1 MKTYLVDF
9 LNNLKNC
16 CPKKKHGIVLHNMIF
31 PLWLLWI
38 FPVTWIVVLPANL
51 LIDLLVLSL
60 TMRCLKLDGR
70 KEIAKKAVLKIW
82 VSGFVSDFIGT
93 VVMVCAVL
101 IDSFLDYQSPLGAW
115 WYENITNAVALDPFE
130 TLPAFLWTAG
140 LYPYQRYLHLSV
152 ELQAGVEEGC
162 AGYGHTE
169 EACAF
174 PCRIYRPLSV
184 FTSHSM
190 VFLMTGIRGNVSPVS
205 PFSAHLNI

>member
-130 TLPAFLWTAG
+130 TLPSFLWTAACILISG
-140 LYPYQRYLHLSV
+140 ICIYQLNFRLALKKAVPDTAIRKKLALS
-152 ELQAGVEEGC
+152 LA
-162 AGYGHTE
+162 
-169 EACAF
+169 
-174 PCRIYRPLSV
+174 V
-184 FTSHSM
+184 FTAPYL
-190 VFLMTGIRGNVSPVS
+190 FLLPTAW
-205 PFSAHLNI
+205 FF

>member
-1 MKTYLVDF
+1 
-9 LNNLKNC
+9 
-16 CPKKKHGIVLHNMIF
+16 MIF

-130 TLPAFLWTAG
+130 TLPALPVDGRPVSLSAVSAF
-140 LYPYQRYLHLSV
+140 YQLNFRLALK
-152 ELQAGVEEGC
+152 EGC
-162 AGYGHTE
+162 AWIRPYGRSLR
-169 EACAF
+169 F
-174 PCRIYRPLSV
+174 PLPYLPPLIC
-184 FTSHSM
+184 FYFPQH
-190 VFLMTGIRGNVSPVS
+190 G
-205 PFSAHLNI
+205 FSDDRHPG

>member
-130 TLPAFLWTAG
+130 TLPAFLWTAACILISG
-140 LYPYQRYLHLSV
+140 ICIYQ
-152 ELQAGVEEGC
+152 
-162 AGYGHTE
+162 
-169 EACAF
+169 
-174 PCRIYRPLSV
+174 
-184 FTSHSM
+184 
-190 VFLMTGIRGNVSPVS
+190 
-205 PFSAHLNI
+205 LNR

>member
-1 MKTYLVDF
+1 M
-9 LNNLKNC
+9 
-16 CPKKKHGIVLHNMIF
+16 
-31 PLWLLWI
+31 
-38 FPVTWIVVLPANL
+38 LPANL

-130 TLPAFLWTAG
+130 TLPAFLWTAIRKK
-140 LYPYQRYLHLSV
+140 LALSLAVLTAPYL
-152 ELQAGVEEGC
+152 
-162 AGYGHTE
+162 
-169 EACAF
+169 
-174 PCRIYRPLSV
+174 
-184 FTSHSM
+184 
-190 VFLMTGIRGNVSPVS
+190 FLLPTAW
-205 PFSAHLNI
+205 FF